1 MNTLK
6 KQKRRQVIH
15 GENLEKTA
23 EDLLSQIKFVYNI
36 RGVKDDDIMVT
47 KIRTA
52 LINYS
57 ERLLDKD
64 R

>member
-6 KQKRRQVIH
+6 KQKKRQIIH

-57 ERLLDKD
+57 ERLLEKD